1 MYDVI
6 IIGGGPA
13 GMAVALNTLRNGRT
27 CLLLEKE
34 NFGGQM
40 ATSPK
45 LENIPGIKAIS
56 GIEYSDQMFEQIT
69 DMGANFELEE
79 VESIVKQ
86 EEKFIVKTNYNTY
99 ESWTIVLANGCHHRK
114 MNLPKEDELVGKGIS
129 YCAVCDG
136 AFYKGQTTNIIG
148 DANTALQYALLLSN
162 YCPEVNVFAL
172 FDHLFGDQI
181 LIQRIND
188 NPKINV
194 RYNVSLQEFIG
205 EEELTG
211 LRFFDKKE
219 EKEFTVSTNN
229 VFVAIGQIPC
239 NEPFKD
245 LVELDPKGFVITNE
259 NMETS
264 CAGVYAVGD
273 TRKKDIRQVVTALG
287 DASIASV
294 YINRYLQS
302 LNRNS

>member
-69 DMGANFELEE
+69 DMGAEFELEE
-79 VESIVKQ
+79 VQSISKV
-86 EEKFIVKTNYNTY
+86 EEKFIVTTNYNTY
-99 ESWTIVLANGCHHRK
+99 EAWTIVLANGCHHRK
-114 MNLPKEDELVGKGIS
+114 MNLPNEDKLVGHGVS

-136 AFYKGQTTNIIG
+136 AFYKGQVTNIIG

-162 YCPEVNVFAL
+162 YCPQVNLWAL

-181 LIQRIND
+181 LIQRIMENE
-188 NPKINV
+188 KINV
-194 RYNVSLQEFIG
+194 RFNVSLQEFVG
-205 EEELTG
+205 DEELKA
-211 LRFFDKKE
+211 LRFFDKSNSQ
-219 EKEFTVSTNN
+219 EFTVETNN

-239 NEPFKD
+239 NEPFKN
-245 LVELDPKGFVITNE
+245 LVELDDKGFVITNE

-302 LNRNS
+302 LNRNN

>member
-56 GIEYSDQMFEQIT
+56 GIEYSDKMFEQIT
-69 DMGANFELEE
+69 DMGAEFELEE
-79 VESIVKQ
+79 VESITK
-86 EEKFIVKTNYNTY
+86 EDEKFIVKTNYNTY
-99 ESWTIVLANGCHHRK
+99 ESWTVVLANGCHHRK
-114 MNLPKEDELVGKGIS
+114 MNLPHEDDLVGKGVS

-162 YCPEVNVFAL
+162 YCPTVNVFAL

-188 NPKINV
+188 NPNINV

-205 EEELTG
+205 EEELKA
-211 LRFFDKKE
+211 LRFFDKANN
-219 EKEFTVSTNN
+219 KEFTVEANN

-245 LVELDPKGFVITNE
+245 LVELDNKGFVITND

-264 CAGVYAVGD
+264 CPGVYAVGD

-287 DASIASV
+287 DASVASV

-302 LNRNS
+302 LNRND

>member
-69 DMGANFELEE
+69 DMGAEFELEE
-79 VESIVKQ
+79 VQSITKV
-86 EEKFIVKTNYNTY
+86 EEKFIVTTNYNTY
-99 ESWTIVLANGCHHRK
+99 EAWTIVLANGCHHRK
-114 MNLPKEDELVGKGIS
+114 MNLPNEDKLVGHGVS
-129 YCAVCDG
+129 YCAVCNG
-136 AFYKGQTTNIIG
+136 AFYKGQVTNIIG

-162 YCPEVNVFAL
+162 YCPQVNLWAL

-181 LIQRIND
+181 LIQRIMENE
-188 NPKINV
+188 KINV
-194 RYNVSLQEFIG
+194 RFNVSLQEFVG
-205 EEELTG
+205 DEELKA
-211 LRFFDKKE
+211 LRFFDKSNSQ
-219 EKEFTVSTNN
+219 EFTIETNN

-239 NEPFKD
+239 NEAFKD
-245 LVELDPKGFVITNE
+245 LVELDDKGFVITND

-264 CAGVYAVGD
+264 CPGVYAVGD

>member
-69 DMGANFELEE
+69 DMGAEFELEE
-79 VESIVKQ
+79 VQSITKV
-86 EEKFIVKTNYNTY
+86 EEKFIVTTNYNNY
-99 ESWTIVLANGCHHRK
+99 EAWTIVLANGCHHRK
-114 MNLPKEDELVGKGIS
+114 MNLPNEDKLVGHGVS

-136 AFYKGQTTNIIG
+136 AFYKGQVTNIIG

-162 YCPEVNVFAL
+162 YCPQVNLWAL

-181 LIQRIND
+181 LIQRIMENE
-188 NPKINV
+188 KINV
-194 RYNVSLQEFIG
+194 RFNVSLQEFVG
-205 EEELTG
+205 DEELKA
-211 LRFFDKKE
+211 LRFFDKSNSQ
-219 EKEFTVSTNN
+219 EFTVETNN

-245 LVELDPKGFVITNE
+245 LVDLDDKGFVITNE

-302 LNRNS
+302 LNRNN

>member
-69 DMGANFELEE
+69 DMGAEFELEE
-79 VESIVKQ
+79 VEQITK
-86 EEKFIVKTNYNTY
+86 EDEKFIVKTNYNTY
-99 ESWTIVLANGCHHRK
+99 ESWTVVLANGCHHRK
-114 MNLPKEDELVGKGIS
+114 MNLPNEDNLIGKGIS

-148 DANTALQYALLLSN
+148 DANTALQYALLLAN
-162 YCPEVNVFAL
+162 YCPTVNLFAL
-172 FDHLFGDQI
+172 FDHLFADKI
-181 LIQRIND
+181 LIERVLN

-194 RYNVSLQEFIG
+194 LYNVSLQEFIG
-205 EEELTG
+205 EDELKG
-211 LRFFDKKE
+211 LRFFDKKQE
-219 EKEFTVSTNN
+219 REFVVEANN
-229 VFVAIGQIPC
+229 VFVAIGQVPC

-245 LVELDPKGFVITNE
+245 LVELDNKGFVVTNE

-273 TRKKDIRQVVTALG
+273 TRVKDIRQVVTALG
-287 DASIASV
+287 DASVASV
-294 YINRYLQS
+294 YLNRYIQS
-302 LNRNS
+302 LNRND

>member
-56 GIEYSDQMFEQIT
+56 GIEYSDKMFEQIT
-69 DMGANFELEE
+69 DMGAEFELEE
-79 VESIVKQ
+79 VESIVK
-86 EEKFIVKTNYNTY
+86 EDEKFIIKTNYNTY
-99 ESWTIVLANGCHHRK
+99 ESWTVVLANGCHHRK
-114 MNLPKEDELVGKGIS
+114 MNLPHEDDLVGKGVS

-148 DANTALQYALLLSN
+148 DANTALQYALLLAN
-162 YCPEVNVFAL
+162 YCPDVNLFAL
-172 FDHLFGDQI
+172 FDHLFADQI
-181 LIQRIND
+181 LIQRVLD
-188 NPKINV
+188 NPNIHV

-205 EEELTG
+205 DEELKG

-219 EKEFTVSTNN
+219 EKEFVVDANN

-245 LVELDPKGFVITNE
+245 LVQLDSKGFVITND

-273 TRKKDIRQVVTALG
+273 TRVKDIRQVVTALG

-302 LNRNS
+302 LNRND

>member
-56 GIEYSDQMFEQIT
+56 GTEYADQMFDQIT
-69 DMGANFELEE
+69 EMGADFELEE
-79 VESIVKQ
+79 VESIHKE

-99 ESWTIVLANGCHHRK
+99 EAWTIVLANGCHHRK
-114 MNLPKEDELVGKGIS
+114 MNLPNEDKLVGHGIS

-136 AFYKGQTTNIIG
+136 AFYKGQPTNIIG
-148 DANTALQYALLLSN
+148 DANTALQYALLLAN
-162 YCPEVNVFAL
+162 YCTEVNMFAL
-172 FDHLFGDQI
+172 FDHLFADQI
-181 LIQRIND
+181 LIDRVMQHE
-188 NPKINV
+188 KIHV
-194 RYNVSLQEFIG
+194 KFNVSLQEFIG
-205 EEELTG
+205 DEELTG

-219 EKEFTVSTNN
+219 AKEFTVPATN

-245 LVELDPKGFVITNE
+245 LVELDSKGFVVTNE

-273 TRKKDIRQVVTALG
+273 TRVKDIRQVVTALG

-302 LNRNS
+302 LNRNN

>member
-69 DMGANFELEE
+69 DMGAEFELEE
-79 VESIVKQ
+79 VQSITKV
-86 EEKFIVKTNYNTY
+86 EEKFIVTTNYNTY
-99 ESWTIVLANGCHHRK
+99 EAWTIVLANGCHHRK
-114 MNLPKEDELVGKGIS
+114 MNLPNEDKLVGHGVS

-136 AFYKGQTTNIIG
+136 AFYKGQVTNIIG

-162 YCPEVNVFAL
+162 YCPQVNLWAL

-181 LIQRIND
+181 LIQRIMENE
-188 NPKINV
+188 KINV
-194 RYNVSLQEFIG
+194 RFNVSLQEFVG
-205 EEELTG
+205 DEELKA
-211 LRFFDKKE
+211 LRFFDKSNSQ
-219 EKEFTVSTNN
+219 EFTVETNN

-245 LVELDPKGFVITNE
+245 LVELDEKGFVITND

-264 CAGVYAVGD
+264 CPGVYAVGD

-287 DASIASV
+287 DSSVASV

>member
-69 DMGANFELEE
+69 DMGAEFELEE
-79 VESIVKQ
+79 VQSITKV
-86 EEKFIVKTNYNTY
+86 EEKFIVTTNYNTY
-99 ESWTIVLANGCHHRK
+99 EAWTIVLANGCHHRK
-114 MNLPKEDELVGKGIS
+114 MNLPNEDKLVGHGVS

-136 AFYKGQTTNIIG
+136 AFYKGQVTNIIG

-162 YCPEVNVFAL
+162 YCPQVNLWAL

-181 LIQRIND
+181 LIQRIMENE
-188 NPKINV
+188 KINV
-194 RYNVSLQEFIG
+194 RFNVSLQEFVG
-205 EEELTG
+205 NEELTA

-219 EKEFTVSTNN
+219 GTEFTVDTNN

-245 LVELDPKGFVITNE
+245 LVELDDKGFVITND

-287 DASIASV
+287 DASVASV

>member
-56 GIEYSDQMFEQIT
+56 GIEYSDKMFEQIT
-69 DMGANFELEE
+69 DMGAEFELEE
-79 VESIVKQ
+79 VEQITK
-86 EEKFIVKTNYNTY
+86 EDEKFIVKTNYNTY
-99 ESWTIVLANGCHHRK
+99 ESWVVVLANGCHHRK
-114 MNLPKEDELVGKGIS
+114 MNLPHEDDLVGKGIS

-162 YCPEVNVFAL
+162 YCPTVNIFAL

-188 NPKINV
+188 NPNINV
-194 RYNVSLQEFIG
+194 TYNVSLQEFVG
-205 EEELTG
+205 EDELKG
-211 LRFFDKKE
+211 LRFFDKANKQ
-219 EKEFTVSTNN
+219 EFLVETNN

-245 LVELDPKGFVITNE
+245 LVELDSKGFVVTNE

-273 TRKKDIRQVVTALG
+273 TRVKDIRQVVTALG

-294 YINRYLQS
+294 YINRYIQS

>member
-69 DMGANFELEE
+69 DMGAEFELEE
-79 VESIVKQ
+79 VQSITKV
-86 EEKFIVKTNYNTY
+86 EEKFIVTTNYNTY
-99 ESWTIVLANGCHHRK
+99 EAWTIVLANGCHHRK
-114 MNLPKEDELVGKGIS
+114 MNLPNEDKLVGHGVS

-136 AFYKGQTTNIIG
+136 AFYKGQVTNIIG

-162 YCPEVNVFAL
+162 YCPQVNLWAL

-181 LIQRIND
+181 LIQRIMENE
-188 NPKINV
+188 KINV
-194 RYNVSLQEFIG
+194 RFNVSLQEFIG
-205 EEELTG
+205 DEELKG

-219 EKEFTVSTNN
+219 SKEFTVDANN

-245 LVELDPKGFVITNE
+245 LVELDQKGFIITND

-264 CAGVYAVGD
+264 CPGVYAVGD

>member
-69 DMGANFELEE
+69 DMGAEFELEE
-79 VESIVKQ
+79 VQSITKV
-86 EEKFIVKTNYNTY
+86 EEKFIVTTNYNTY
-99 ESWTIVLANGCHHRK
+99 EAWTIVLANGCHHRK
-114 MNLPKEDELVGKGIS
+114 MNLPNEDKLVGHGVS

-136 AFYKGQTTNIIG
+136 AFYKGQVTNIIG

-162 YCPEVNVFAL
+162 YCPQVNLWAL

-181 LIQRIND
+181 LIQRIMENE
-188 NPKINV
+188 KINV
-194 RYNVSLQEFIG
+194 RFNVSLQEFVG
-205 EEELTG
+205 DEELKA
-211 LRFFDKKE
+211 LRFFDKSNSQ
-219 EKEFTVSTNN
+219 EFTIETNN
-229 VFVAIGQIPC
+229 VFVAIGQIPF

-245 LVELDPKGFVITNE
+245 LVELDDKGFVITNE

-264 CAGVYAVGD
+264 CPGVYAVGD

-302 LNRNS
+302 LNRNN

>member
-56 GIEYSDQMFEQIT
+56 GTEYADQMFDQIT
-69 DMGANFELEE
+69 EMGADFELEE
-79 VESIVKQ
+79 VECIHKE

-99 ESWTIVLANGCHHRK
+99 EAWTIVLANGCHHRK
-114 MNLPKEDELVGKGIS
+114 MNLPNEDKLVGHGIS

-136 AFYKGQTTNIIG
+136 AFYKGQPTNIIG
-148 DANTALQYALLLSN
+148 DANTALQYALLLAN
-162 YCPEVNVFAL
+162 YCTEVNMFAL
-172 FDHLFGDQI
+172 FDHLFADQI
-181 LIQRIND
+181 LIDRVMQHE
-188 NPKINV
+188 KIHV
-194 RYNVSLQEFIG
+194 RFNVSLQEFIG
-205 EEELTG
+205 DEELTG

-219 EKEFTVSTNN
+219 AKEFTVPATN

-245 LVELDPKGFVITNE
+245 LVELDSKGFVIANE

-273 TRKKDIRQVVTALG
+273 TRVKDIRQVVTALG

-302 LNRNS
+302 LNRNN

>member
-69 DMGANFELEE
+69 DMGAEFELEE
-79 VESIVKQ
+79 VQSISKV
-86 EEKFIVKTNYNTY
+86 EEKFIVTTNYNTY
-99 ESWTIVLANGCHHRK
+99 EAWTIVLANGCHHRK
-114 MNLPKEDELVGKGIS
+114 MNLPNEDKLVGHGVS
-129 YCAVCDG
+129 YCAVFDG
-136 AFYKGQTTNIIG
+136 AFYKGQPTNIIG

-162 YCPEVNVFAL
+162 YCPQVNVYAL

-181 LIQRIND
+181 LIQRIFD
-188 NPKINV
+188 NEKINV
-194 RYNVSLQEFIG
+194 KFNVSLQEFIG
-205 EEELTG
+205 EDELKG

-219 EKEFTVSTNN
+219 GKEFTVDVNN

-245 LVELDPKGFVITNE
+245 LVELDDKGFVITNE

>member
-69 DMGANFELEE
+69 DMGAEFELEE
-79 VESIVKQ
+79 VQSITKV
-86 EEKFIVKTNYNTY
+86 EEKFIVTTNYNTY
-99 ESWTIVLANGCHHRK
+99 EAWTIVLANGCHHRK
-114 MNLPKEDELVGKGIS
+114 MNLPNEDKLVGHGVS

-136 AFYKGQTTNIIG
+136 AFYKGQVTNIIG

-162 YCPEVNVFAL
+162 YCPQVNLWAL

-181 LIQRIND
+181 LIQRIMENE
-188 NPKINV
+188 KINV
-194 RYNVSLQEFIG
+194 RFNVSLQEFVG
-205 EEELTG
+205 DEELKA
-211 LRFFDKKE
+211 LRFFDKSNSQ
-219 EKEFTVSTNN
+219 EFTVETNN

-239 NEPFKD
+239 NEPFKN
-245 LVELDPKGFVITNE
+245 LVELDDKGFVITND

-264 CAGVYAVGD
+264 CPGVYAVGD

-302 LNRNS
+302 LNRNN

>member
-69 DMGANFELEE
+69 DMGAEFELEE
-79 VESIVKQ
+79 VQSITKV
-86 EEKFIVKTNYNTY
+86 EEKFIVTTNYNTY
-99 ESWTIVLANGCHHRK
+99 EAWTIVLANGCHHRK
-114 MNLPKEDELVGKGIS
+114 MNLPNEDKLVGHGVS

-136 AFYKGQTTNIIG
+136 AFYKGQVTNIIG

-162 YCPEVNVFAL
+162 YCPQVNLWAL

-181 LIQRIND
+181 LIQRIMENE
-188 NPKINV
+188 KINV
-194 RYNVSLQEFIG
+194 RFNVSLQEFVG
-205 EEELTG
+205 DEELKA
-211 LRFFDKKE
+211 LRFFDKSNSQ
-219 EKEFTVSTNN
+219 EFTVETNN

-245 LVELDPKGFVITNE
+245 LVELDDKGFVITND

-264 CAGVYAVGD
+264 CPGVYAVGD

-302 LNRNS
+302 LHRNN

>member
-27 CLLLEKE
+27 CLLIEKE

-56 GIEYSDQMFEQIT
+56 GSEYADQMFDQIT
-69 DMGANFELEE
+69 EMGADFELEE
-79 VESIVKQ
+79 VQSIVK
-86 EEKFIVKTNYNTY
+86 EDEKFIVTTNYNTY
-99 ESWTIVLANGCHHRK
+99 ESWVVVLANGCHHRK
-114 MNLPKEDELVGKGIS
+114 MNLPNEDHLVGKGIS

-136 AFYKGQTTNIIG
+136 AFYKNQVTNIIG

-162 YCPEVNVFAL
+162 YCPDVNVWAL

-181 LIQRIND
+181 LIDRIN
-188 NPKINV
+188 NHPHIHV

-205 EEELTG
+205 EDELKG
-211 LRFFDKKE
+211 LKFFDKKTTE
-219 EKEFTVSTNN
+219 EFVVDTNN

-245 LVELDPKGFVITNE
+245 LVNLDPKGFDITND

-273 TRKKDIRQVVTALG
+273 TRVKDIRQVVTALG

-294 YINRYLQS
+294 YINRYIQS
-302 LNRNS
+302 LNRND

>member
-1 MYDVI
+1 MV
-6 IIGGGPA
+6 
-13 GMAVALNTLRNGRT
+13 
-27 CLLLEKE
+27 
-34 NFGGQM
+34 
-40 ATSPK
+40 TSPK

-69 DMGANFELEE
+69 DMGAEFELEE
-79 VESIVKQ
+79 VESITKV

-99 ESWTIVLANGCHHRK
+99 EAWTIVLANGCHHRK
-114 MNLPKEDELVGKGIS
+114 MNLPNEDKLVGHGVS

-136 AFYKGQTTNIIG
+136 AFYKGQVTNIIG

-162 YCPEVNVFAL
+162 YCPQVNLWAL

-181 LIQRIND
+181 LIQRIMENE
-188 NPKINV
+188 KINV
-194 RYNVSLQEFIG
+194 RFNVSLQEFVG
-205 EEELTG
+205 DEELKA
-211 LRFFDKKE
+211 LRFFDKSNNQ
-219 EKEFTVSTNN
+219 EFTVETNN

-245 LVELDPKGFVITNE
+245 LVELDDKGFVITNE

-287 DASIASV
+287 DASVASV

>member
-69 DMGANFELEE
+69 DMGAEFELEE
-79 VESIVKQ
+79 VENITKVD
-86 EEKFIVKTNYNTY
+86 EKFIVKTNYNTY
-99 ESWTIVLANGCHHRK
+99 EAWTIVLANGCHHRK
-114 MNLPKEDELVGKGIS
+114 MNLPNEDKLVGKGVS

-162 YCPEVNVFAL
+162 YCPQVNVFAL

-188 NPKINV
+188 NEKINV

-205 EEELTG
+205 EDELKG

-219 EKEFTVSTNN
+219 EKEFVVETNN

-245 LVELDPKGFVITNE
+245 LVDLDSKGFVITND

-273 TRKKDIRQVVTALG
+273 TRAKDIRQVVTALG

-302 LNRNS
+302 LNRNN

>member
-69 DMGANFELEE
+69 DMGAEFELEE
-79 VESIVKQ
+79 VESITKV

-99 ESWTIVLANGCHHRK
+99 EAWTIVLANGCHHRK
-114 MNLPKEDELVGKGIS
+114 MNLPNEDKLVGHGVS

-136 AFYKGQTTNIIG
+136 AFYKGQPTNIIG

-162 YCPEVNVFAL
+162 YCPQVNLWAL

-181 LIQRIND
+181 LIQRIMENE
-188 NPKINV
+188 KINV
-194 RYNVSLQEFIG
+194 RFNVSLQEFVG
-205 EEELTG
+205 DEELKA
-211 LRFFDKKE
+211 LRFFDKSNNQ
-219 EKEFTVSTNN
+219 EFTVETNN

-245 LVELDPKGFVITNE
+245 LVELDEKGFVITNE

-302 LNRNS
+302 LNRNN